1 MTRDQALKA
10 FFAAVDAY
18 MPRDAL
24 EGRTT
29 IRNAGIDY
37 ADAAASE
44 VLARWQASVTAA
56 APSDDRHL
64 LDGVAPQSEALRQE
78 GSALRLVSP
87 SAPENTQ

>member
-18 MPRDAL
+18 MPRD
-24 EGRTT
+24 
-29 IRNAGIDY
+29 DY